1 MRIKLARTK
10 KSNTPQR
17 SDFRHDYCA
26 DCEVR
31 QYESRWLPH
40 FSFANLV
47 GITLFILYIGGAMR
61 SLLLQMTY
69 HRYPWVHAVVVQPG
83 DTVLV
88 RPLLPPI
95 IGFDGEPSRMERYI
109 YVQPVGDLSS
119 RLLAVA
125 SVLTLAKDLGAQPVV
140 VWKND
145 GDDQVDAWDYM
156 WEAPRLPLGRFPGN
170 SPSAELAACTVHR
183 VVNPL
188 DWTKVHG
195 AWEPI
200 TGVMG
205 NSRRVLCLQAQGMFV
220 HSPKELSWFFR
231 TLYPAEMPRSLIKSM
246 MRFRNWKE
254 TNVARVGVVSP
265 KLEMDVDVGI
275 GETDTD
281 TRSKAAYITSQYKSS
296 ISRAAGL
303 TPPELDLSFLVVA
316 ENIDGEAV
324 ARQHLTEALL
334 AVQEDLVNR
343 KGPRASP
350 LRQEVLSVNTMHGN
364 ITTQFQADSMPA
376 LVSGSRRRITLM
388 EQHVFSLSALSS
400 LAEKAAAKTV
410 ASLYLLSQCSLLIA
424 PPNSSTSQAAQLMG
438 NVTFVPLTETD

>member
-10 KSNTPQR
+10 KSEPPQR
-17 SDFRHDYCA
+17 SDSRHDYCA

-69 HRYPWVHAVVVQPG
+69 HRYPWVHAVVVQP

-95 IGFDGEPSRMERYI
+95 IGFDGEPNRVDRYI
-109 YVQPVGDLSS
+109 YVQPMGDLSS

-145 GDDQVDAWDYM
+145 GDDQVDAWEYM

-170 SPSAELAACTVHR
+170 SPSADLAACTVHR
-183 VVNPL
+183 VVSSR
-188 DWTKVHG
+188 DWTKIHG

-200 TGVMG
+200 AGMMG

-220 HSPKELSWFFR
+220 RSPKELSWFFR
-231 TLYPAEMPRSLIKSM
+231 TLYPAETPRSLIKSM

-254 TNVARVGVVSP
+254 TNV
-265 KLEMDVDVGI
+265 EMDVDVGM
-275 GETDTD
+275 ETDIG
-281 TRSKAAYITSQYKSS
+281 TRSKDAYITSQYKSS
-296 ISRAAGL
+296 INRVAGL

-334 AVQEDLVNR
+334 AVQEDLINH

-364 ITTQFQADSMPA
+364 ISTQFQTNSMPA

-438 NVTFVPLTETD
+438 NVTFVPLAETN